1 MAAKLVVLLL
11 GVTAVSARVAAQVV
25 YKLDDGPRFQYVEAH
40 GQLHLVDMWVKQSD
54 LAEAARYSPDS
65 QNIYHLFTR
74 QNPAVSQPLLMGNA
88 GLLGSTNYNPN
99 RRTAVIFHGWLDNA
113 LGDVNTVLVPAF
125 LAAEDMNVIVV
136 DWGAGANTINYV
148 AAVRN
153 TVPSGEAVARF
164 IRWLNA
170 ATGATPA
177 QYHLVGHSLG
187 AHQAGVVGR
196 NLNGEIAYIHALD
209 PALPG
214 FATNDDKFRSSDGV
228 YTEVIHTN
236 AGVLGYLGTLGDVD
250 FYPNGGINMAGC
262 DGINCDHDRCFHYL
276 AESLISG
283 GFRGTRCATF
293 VGAMA
298 GNCFLWGS
306 LNMGGLVP
314 KTGQSGIFYL
324 ETNSSPPFSRG

>member
-1 MAAKLVVLLL
+1 MAAKFVVLLL
-11 GVTAVSARVAAQVV
+11 GITAVSARVADQVV

-40 GQLHLVDMWVKQSD
+40 NQLHLVDMWVKHSD
-54 LAEAARYSPDS
+54 LLEAARYSPDT

-74 QNPAVSQPLLMGNA
+74 LNPVVSQPLLLGNS
-88 GLLGSTNYNPN
+88 GLLGSTNYNAN

-136 DWGAGANTINYV
+136 DWGAGANTINYI
-148 AAVRN
+148 AAVTN

-164 IRWLNA
+164 INWLNE

-177 QYHLVGHSLG
+177 QYHFVGHSLG
-187 AHQAGVVGR
+187 AHQAGIAGR
-196 NLNGEIAYIHALD
+196 NLNGQIAYIHALD

-214 FATNDDKFRSSDGV
+214 FITNSHKFRSDDGI

-236 AGVLGYLGTLGDVD
+236 AGVLGYLGTLGDAD
-250 FYPNGGINMAGC
+250 FYPNGGIDMAGC
-262 DGINCDHDRCFHYL
+262 NSINCDHDRGFHYL
-276 AESLISG
+276 AESLTSG
-283 GFRGTRCATF
+283 GFTGTRCATF
-293 VGAMA
+293 LGAMA
-298 GNCFLWGS
+298 GNCFLWRS
-306 LNMGGLVP
+306 MNMGGLVP

-324 ETNSSPPFSRG
+324 KTNGSPPFSRG